1 MVSMKEIEKQLQK
14 IGFNPN
20 AWGRTEVRELHN
32 IILPDEEIYECV
44 NGIYDGGFALLVA
57 TNLRVLLV
65 DKKPLNYLTV
75 EDLRFDMI
83 NELDYSH
90 RLVGAS
96 ISISAGNKN
105 LRFTSINQPRLRMLI
120 GHVQRRMAE
129 VKQVESNHREDQ
141 VQHLEQIN
149 QQLQSYL
156 VAQYEQQKN
165 LTETLQKAQTNPRV
179 LATTPE
185 PAPVRPNHQLADYL
199 FAQRLLAQ
207 HQASTGQPLS
217 DLVQV
222 PSQPPPA
229 HQQVFDDLYAEGRQ
243 EIFGKRGRVHNI
255 EINPLHI
262 AYAKLPQILWSR
274 FRRPLLTKVKPSQ
287 GAVSP
292 SSLPTK
298 V

>member
-1 MVSMKEIEKQLQK
+1 MVSMKEIEKQLK
-14 IGFNPN
+14 RIGFNPN
-20 AWGRTEVRELHN
+20 AWGRTEIQELHN

-83 NELDYSH
+83 NELDYNH

-105 LRFTSINQPRLRMLI
+105 LRFSSINQPRLRMLI

-129 VKQVESNHREDQ
+129 VKQKESSHREGQ

-165 LTETLQKAQTNPRV
+165 LTETLQQAQANPQV
-179 LATTPE
+179 LATAQPPTPVQ
-185 PAPVRPNHQLADYL
+185 PSHRLADYL

-222 PSQPPPA
+222 PGQPASP
-229 HQQVFDDLYAEGRQ
+229 QLVDDLYAEGRH
-243 EIFGKRGRVHNI
+243 EIFGKRRIHNI

-274 FRRPLLTKVKPSQ
+274 FGRPLLTKTKPHQ
-287 GAVSP
+287 GAVSV
-292 SSLPTK
+292 PTK
-298 V
+298 A